1 MDNFEEVY
9 NKLKKEDISCFVKKE
24 WCGLQKRLEREI
36 LPSPKKDFL
45 NGDVIRETMFVSN
58 KGFQAIKQMMGLKRI
73 FSKKFLKKILKGDE
87 FGKPL
92 IKNNKYQ
99 TSHNLI
105 HNLSHLGVFKQSGG
119 TLNGQKTIVEWGGG
133 YGCMAKIIM
142 RINSEIT
149 YIIIDLPLVSCIQNN
164 YLVELFGK
172 DHVNLILSTKNKIK
186 ENKINILP
194 LGLIKSFKLK
204 TDMFIS
210 TWALSESSK
219 YSQDYVRKNNFFGA
233 KNILMAYSKGS
244 ETFPRPIEIE
254 KDLIN
259 RGAILK
265 KVKNLKKNAESYYL
279 MCVDNSRRVE

>member
-1 MDNFEEVY
+1 M
-9 NKLKKEDISCFVKKE
+9 
-24 WCGLQKRLEREI
+24 
-36 LPSPKKDFL
+36 
-45 NGDVIRETMFVSN
+45 
-58 KGFQAIKQMMGLKRI
+58 
-73 FSKKFLKKILKGDE
+73 
-87 FGKPL
+87 
-92 IKNNKYQ
+92 
-99 TSHNLI
+99 
-105 HNLSHLGVFKQSGG
+105 GVFKQSGG

-149 YIIIDLPLVSCIQNN
+149 CIIIDLPLVSCIQNN